1 LEKSISIRLDYN
13 MSIMNGEIN
22 MDVSYLSCDING
34 TRYIYKIAPC
44 SMDIAK
50 DAMSN
55 QEQNAINI
63 VKESEPELEKEEEPI
78 SMVYL
83 NGQMYVFQN
92 GILQE
97 LDSNQSA
104 EQMDYYEKAFLMSKD
119 MENYENEYISNG
131 NIMAK
136 NMFEPFEGQ
145 YEDVTREAEKNL
157 IMEDNNINT
166 DDFIEIIT
174 AFKCKLC
181 SYITQ
186 DKIQLLDHIKK
197 IHLNSTINAEVNNN
211 PNFYIYLF

>member
-1 LEKSISIRLDYN
+1 

-34 TRYIYKIAPC
+34 TRYIYKIAPY
-44 SMDIAK
+44 SMDITK
-50 DAMSN
+50 DPMSN
-55 QEQNAINI
+55 EEQNTINI
-63 VKESEPELEKEEEPI
+63 VKEPESELGKEEEPI

-83 NGQMYVFQN
+83 NGQMYVFHN

-97 LDSNQSA
+97 LDTNQSV

-119 MENYENEYISNG
+119 VENYENEYINNG
-131 NIMAK
+131 NIAK
-136 NMFEPFEGQ
+136 NMFESSEGQ
-145 YEDVTREAEKNL
+145 YEVVTRETEKNL
-157 IMEDNNINT
+157 VTEDNNINT

-181 SYITQ
+181 NYITQ

-211 PNFYIYLF
+211 PDFYYIHLF

>member
-1 LEKSISIRLDYN
+1 
-13 MSIMNGEIN
+13 
-22 MDVSYLSCDING
+22 
-34 TRYIYKIAPC
+34 
-44 SMDIAK
+44 MDIAK